1 MTRVMTDAMSHAMP
15 RAIRLACAVLCLA
28 AIPLA
33 ARAGNEIMV
42 DRCSHEVSI
51 VSAYG
56 DKPGSND
63 AILLKRSNGKT
74 NWTAPFRVRT
84 SEDGFI
90 RWWCHSTT
98 GNQFDAG
105 TWRIEEIYI
114 GSKCKLYAD
123 GSTTDCG
130 PDVDLK
136 LGSSAWNG
144 WTPERSRCKNRSRNL
159 RARLDGNRKLLIEC
173 LPP

>member
-1 MTRVMTDAMSHAMP
+1 MPCPMPCPVRSALPAPCCASPRCRWRPGPATRSWW
-15 RAIRLACAVLCLA
+15 IA
-28 AIPLA
+28 A
-33 ARAGNEIMV
+33 
-42 DRCSHEVSI
+42 
-51 VSAYG
+51 AYG

-74 NWTAPFRVRT
+74 HWTAPFRVRT